1 MTQHLKRFRIE
12 FTVNTYNEGV
22 TMDWDWSNNDIKD
35 FALQELECMSPCPLD
50 ITFSEVTDI
59 QPLHQGIDLGERVRI
74 ANEMISEAEEK
85 QI

>member
-22 TMDWDWSNNDIKD
+22 TMDWDWSNDDIKG

-50 ITFSEVTDI
+50 ITFSEVTDV
-59 QPLHQGIDLGERVRI
+59 QPLHDSVDFFERVRTAKEI
-74 ANEMISEAEEK
+74 LAEAKEK
-85 QI
+85 VR

>member
-22 TMDWDWSNNDIKD
+22 TMNWDWSNDDIKG

-59 QPLHQGIDLGERVRI
+59 QPLHDSVDFFERVRTVK
-74 ANEMISEAEEK
+74 EMLAETKEK
-85 QI
+85 VK